1 MVTNIAIGKRRPR
14 WRLLSMVFLL
24 LGAAACAPMADNW
37 RPGDNPKITAVTWT
51 VSRHEIQFV
60 AGSQQPAAGEVARL
74 NAFLA
79 GFDLRRP
86 LHVYVGVGGAADA
99 ADAADASGAPEGAET
114 QLAAWRTAAA
124 HALLRQHG
132 ISVRADPPPAEAGG
146 ALASRPAGATG
157 ATGAN
162 GAVVLVG
169 RFEVRVAGCPDW
181 RKPVLDEFSNSKS
194 SNFGCASANNLAL
207 MIADPEDLV
216 RGREGGPSDGV
227 RAAQTIRDY
236 KSGAL
241 PALPDDGP
249 AFLTLPSAAGA
260 GS

>member
-99 ADAADASGAPEGAET
+99 ADANGAPEGAET

-124 HALLRQHG
+124 HVLLRQHG

-146 ALASRPAGATG
+146 ALASRPFGADS
-157 ATGAN
+157 
-162 GAVVLVG
+162 AVVLVG
-169 RFEVRVAGCPDW
+169 RFEVWVTGCPDW
-181 RKPVLDEFSNSKS
+181 RKPELDEFSNSES

-216 RGREGGPSDGV
+216 RGREAGPSDGV

-236 KSGAL
+236 KSGVL